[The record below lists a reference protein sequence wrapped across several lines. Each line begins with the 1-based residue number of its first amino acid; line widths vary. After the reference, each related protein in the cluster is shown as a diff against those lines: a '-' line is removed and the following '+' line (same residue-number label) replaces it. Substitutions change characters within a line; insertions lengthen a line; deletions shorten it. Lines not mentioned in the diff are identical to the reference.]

1 MVRAVKDAI
10 GLLDGCLNLFDQPI
24 RLLAQP
30 PGSFDKL
37 APTRNSLRRLIQLG
51 SF

>member
-10 GLLDGCLNLFDQPI
+10 GPLDGRLKLFDLTIRRFTQP
-24 RLLAQP
+24 L
-30 PGSFDKL
+30 GSFDKL